1 MIINSLF
8 FAQDKVYLLIV
19 ENEYSTYRH
28 QISRIQNAA

>member
-8 FAQDKVYLLIV
+8 FAQDQVYLFIV

-28 QISRIQNAA
+28 QLSRIQNAA

>member
-8 FAQDKVYLLIV
+8 FAQDQIYLTIV

-28 QISRIQNAA
+28 QLSRIQNAA